1 MKIIEENKNKSAI
14 TTKYVVNNNSI
25 IVSVF
30 YDEDGDWQFL
40 GEEEV
45 SEEDAIVVSIQ
56 EMIDIDKSLVNLPD
70 LKEDMKKLVVEERK
84 KDTFGSFKPKP
95 TIQFDFSFN
104 DSILSQFYIEK
115 KRASIPLNPSSD
127 SLRRPRLAL
136 G

>member
-14 TTKYVVNNNSI
+14 TNKYVVNNNSI

-70 LKEDMKKLVVEERK
+70 LKEGESAYRK
-84 KDTFGSFKPKP
+84 NKE
-95 TIQFDFSFN
+95 
-104 DSILSQFYIEK
+104 SIWLIRK
-115 KRASIPLNPSSD
+115 
-127 SLRRPRLAL
+127 
-136 G
+136 

>member
-1 MKIIEENKNKSAI
+1 MKITEENKNKSAI

-56 EMIDIDKSLVNLPD
+56 EMIDIDKSLVNLPE
-70 LKEDMKKLVVEERK
+70 LKEGESAYRK
-84 KDTFGSFKPKP
+84 NKE
-95 TIQFDFSFN
+95 
-104 DSILSQFYIEK
+104 SIWLIRK
-115 KRASIPLNPSSD
+115 
-127 SLRRPRLAL
+127 
-136 G
+136 

>member
-1 MKIIEENKNKSAI
+1 MKIIEENKNKSVI

-45 SEEDAIVVSIQ
+45 GEEDAIVVSIQ

-70 LKEDMKKLVVEERK
+70 LKEGESAYRK
-84 KDTFGSFKPKP
+84 NKE
-95 TIQFDFSFN
+95 
-104 DSILSQFYIEK
+104 SIWLIRK
-115 KRASIPLNPSSD
+115 
-127 SLRRPRLAL
+127 
-136 G
+136 

>member
-70 LKEDMKKLVVEERK
+70 LKEGESAYRK
-84 KDTFGSFKPKP
+84 NKE
-95 TIQFDFSFN
+95 
-104 DSILSQFYIEK
+104 SIWLI
-115 KRASIPLNPSSD
+115 
-127 SLRRPRLAL
+127 RR
-136 G
+136 

>member
-1 MKIIEENKNKSAI
+1 MENTITEENKNKSAI

-70 LKEDMKKLVVEERK
+70 LKEGESAYRK
-84 KDTFGSFKPKP
+84 NKE
-95 TIQFDFSFN
+95 
-104 DSILSQFYIEK
+104 SIWLIRK
-115 KRASIPLNPSSD
+115 
-127 SLRRPRLAL
+127 
-136 G
+136 

>member
-1 MKIIEENKNKSAI
+1 MKIIEESKTKSAI

-30 YDEDGDWQFL
+30 YDEDGDWQFF

-70 LKEDMKKLVVEERK
+70 LKEGESAYRK
-84 KDTFGSFKPKP
+84 NKE
-95 TIQFDFSFN
+95 
-104 DSILSQFYIEK
+104 SIWLIRK
-115 KRASIPLNPSSD
+115 
-127 SLRRPRLAL
+127 
-136 G
+136 

>member
-1 MKIIEENKNKSAI
+1 MKITEENKNKSAI

-56 EMIDIDKSLVNLPD
+56 EMIDINKSLVNLPD
-70 LKEDMKKLVVEERK
+70 LKEGESAYRK
-84 KDTFGSFKPKP
+84 NKE
-95 TIQFDFSFN
+95 
-104 DSILSQFYIEK
+104 SIWLIRK
-115 KRASIPLNPSSD
+115 
-127 SLRRPRLAL
+127 
-136 G
+136 

>member
-70 LKEDMKKLVVEERK
+70 LKEGESAYRKNKESIWLVRK
-84 KDTFGSFKPKP
+84 
-95 TIQFDFSFN
+95 
-104 DSILSQFYIEK
+104 
-115 KRASIPLNPSSD
+115 
-127 SLRRPRLAL
+127 
-136 G
+136 

>member
-30 YDEDGDWQFL
+30 YDEDGDWHFF
-40 GEEEV
+40 GKEEV

-70 LKEDMKKLVVEERK
+70 LKEGESAYRK
-84 KDTFGSFKPKP
+84 NKE
-95 TIQFDFSFN
+95 
-104 DSILSQFYIEK
+104 SIWLIRK
-115 KRASIPLNPSSD
+115 
-127 SLRRPRLAL
+127 
-136 G
+136 

>member
-56 EMIDIDKSLVNLPD
+56 EMIDIEKSLVNLPD
-70 LKEDMKKLVVEERK
+70 LKEGESAYRKNKESIWLVRE
-84 KDTFGSFKPKP
+84 
-95 TIQFDFSFN
+95 
-104 DSILSQFYIEK
+104 
-115 KRASIPLNPSSD
+115 
-127 SLRRPRLAL
+127 
-136 G
+136 

>member
-70 LKEDMKKLVVEERK
+70 LKEGESAYRNNKESIWLIRK
-84 KDTFGSFKPKP
+84 
-95 TIQFDFSFN
+95 
-104 DSILSQFYIEK
+104 
-115 KRASIPLNPSSD
+115 
-127 SLRRPRLAL
+127 
-136 G
+136 